1 MTREAIR
8 GWYLVHKWTSLVC
21 TLFLLILCLTGL
33 PLIFHDE
40 IDAAFGEPA
49 VAGPPSAGEGAGL
62 VPLDRLVAATL
73 AARPREVPLYM
84 GFSND
89 GPITTVTTGPTPAA
103 DTGAMTM
110 RTLDRATG
118 RTASSEGFGADQGA
132 MALLLQVHIDL
143 LAGRAGM
150 YFLGAMGALF
160 VVALVSGMVLYA
172 PFMRKLD
179 FGTLRVRRSRR
190 LAWLDAHNLVGIA
203 ALAWMTVVGVTGVI
217 NTLAT
222 PIQQGWQA
230 GELAQM
236 TRAYVDRPALPPS
249 RYASLDRAMRS
260 ARAAMPGMN
269 PQFVAFP
276 GTAFSSR
283 HHYAIFF
290 QGATPLTQNLLSVAL
305 VDAET
310 GALTEARAMP
320 WTVRALSL
328 SRPLHFG
335 DYGGL
340 PMKLLWAALDLFT
353 ILVLGSG
360 VYLWLGRRRAPL
372 SARLREL
379 ESGGRVAAPV
389 PAE

>member
-1 MTREAIR
+1 
-8 GWYLVHKWTSLVC
+8 
-21 TLFLLILCLTGL
+21 
-33 PLIFHDE
+33 
-40 IDAAFGEPA
+40 
-49 VAGPPSAGEGAGL
+49 
-62 VPLDRLVAATL
+62 
-73 AARPREVPLYM
+73 
-84 GFSND
+84 
-89 GPITTVTTGPTPAA
+89 VTTGPTPAA
-103 DTGAMTM
+103 DADQMTM
-110 RTLDRATG
+110 RTLDRVTGATA
-118 RTASSEGFGADQGA
+118 ASTGFGADQGV
-132 MALLLQVHIDL
+132 MALLLQIHIDM
-143 LAGRAGM
+143 LAGRWGM

-160 VVALVSGMVLYA
+160 VVALVSGAVLYA

-179 FGTLRVRRSRR
+179 FGTMRTGRSRR

-203 ALAWMTVVGVTGVI
+203 ALAWMTVVGTTGII

-222 PIQQGWQA
+222 PIQQAWQA
-230 GELAQM
+230 GELAEM
-236 TRAYVDRPALPPS
+236 TRADAGRSALPPR
-249 RYASLDRAMRS
+249 RYTSLDKAMLA
-260 ARAAMPGMN
+260 ARAAFPGMN

-290 QGATPLTQNLLSVAL
+290 QGATPLTQHLLSVAL

-310 GALTEARAMP
+310 GALTDARAMP
-320 WTVRALSL
+320 WYVRALSL

-360 VYLWLGRRRAPL
+360 LVLWLGRRRAPL
-372 SARLREL
+372 AARLREL
-379 ESGGRVAAPV
+379 ESGGRIAAPV

>member
-1 MTREAIR
+1 MTRGTIR

-21 TLFLLILCLTGL
+21 TLFLLMLCLTGL

-40 IDAAFGEPA
+40 IDAALGEPT
-49 VAGPPSAGEGAGL
+49 VAGPASASAAPGL
-62 VPLDRLVAATL
+62 VPLDRLLATTL
-73 AARPREVPLYM
+73 AARRGEVPLYM

-89 GPITTVTTGPTPAA
+89 GPVTTVTTGPTPTA
-103 DTGAMTM
+103 DADRMTM
-110 RTLDRATG
+110 RTLDRVTGATA
-118 RTASSEGFGADQGA
+118 ASTGFGADQGV
-132 MALLLQVHIDL
+132 MALLLQIHIDM
-143 LAGRAGM
+143 LAGRWGM

-160 VVALVSGMVLYA
+160 VVALVSGTVLYA
-172 PFMRKLD
+172 PFTRKLD
-179 FGTLRVRRSRR
+179 FGTMRTGRSRR

-203 ALAWMTVVGVTGVI
+203 ALAWMTVVGTTGII

-222 PIQQGWQA
+222 PIQQAWQA
-230 GELAQM
+230 GELAEM
-236 TRAYVDRPALPPS
+236 TRADAGRSALSPR
-249 RYASLDRAMRS
+249 RYTSLDKAMLA
-260 ARAAMPGMN
+260 ARAAFPGMN

-290 QGATPLTQNLLSVAL
+290 QGATPLTQHLLSVAL

-310 GALTEARAMP
+310 GALTDARAMP
-320 WTVRALSL
+320 WYVRALSL

-360 VYLWLGRRRAPL
+360 LVLWLGRRRAPL
-372 SARLREL
+372 AARLREL
-379 ESGGRVAAPV
+379 ESGGRIAAPV